1 MYKCSKCG
9 KGVLVVEGNAPVRI
23 CECVVDVTL
32 PSGEIVQKP
41 AAITLEL
48 DVVMKGKSQ
57 FKV

>member
-9 KGVLVVEGNAPVRI
+9 KGVLVIEGNDPVRI
-23 CECVVDVTL
+23 CDCKVEVTL
-32 PSGEIVQKP
+32 PSGEVIQKP

-57 FKV
+57 FNV